1 MGKMVSQ
8 LNGSG
13 PPGAERDASRI
24 AERVAAAWHSVDH
37 SGRLD
42 VPMSVVAAIAT
53 TSATAADGQDLTESL
68 TAWITEDFA
77 GFARTV
83 WAKILTRRPDL
94 ATPLYPM
101 IAWLYPHN
109 TAQDRSDDRDDR
121 DGHRAT
127 GNDADGADLAEWESR
142 AQTVAVAALRA
153 GQLALSGTARR
164 LDTDLLGVTLT
175 GLRASS
181 ALRTRGQF
189 YTPAPLAQ
197 TMAAM
202 LGVAEH
208 TSVSDPAMGTGGMF
222 RAVATVMRDQGLD
235 PATVAWVGNDIDS
248 IAVAA
253 AAVNSLLWGLG
264 PNVLLW
270 TGNSLTGDAV
280 GGYEQALAQRRELL
294 ELAALHSRI
303 QMLSRVLTE
312 LCIESEPDS
321 DPGQDQST
329 VAGAATD
336 PGPGEVSS

>member
-1 MGKMVSQ
+1 MSEMGKMVSQ

-53 TSATAADGQDLTESL
+53 TSATAADGHDLTESL

-109 TAQDRSDDRDDR
+109 TTPDRSDDR
-121 DGHRAT
+121 DGHRAA
-127 GNDADGADLAEWESR
+127 GNDADVAELESR

-270 TGNSLTGDAV
+270 TGNSLAGDAAH
-280 GGYEQALAQRRELL
+280 GYEQALAQRNELL

-303 QMLSRVLTE
+303 QMLNRVLTE
-312 LCIESEPDS
+312 LCIDS
-321 DPGQDQST
+321 DTDST
-329 VAGAATD
+329 
-336 PGPGEVSS
+336 P